1 MCRDILEHM
10 MVESGDVM
18 EYHSVSFFDNFH
30 GYFKHLQRPTG
41 TGRGTANCRGKHDTL
56 YVCMY
61 VCMVRDIYGHA
72 HSGQLQKPANLRE

>member
-30 GYFKHLQRPTG
+30 GYFK
-41 TGRGTANCRGKHDTL
+41 
-56 YVCMY
+56 
-61 VCMVRDIYGHA
+61 A
-72 HSGQLQKPANLRE
+72 HWDRAGNG